1 MDFLSDFL
9 SILLFTLF
17 IFIWIGFLI
26 VVFRIV
32 IDIFRDRELNGWL
45 KALWLVVIL
54 MLPALGALIYLI
66 ARGKSMAER
75 DLESAQMARS
85 AQVEYTKGLVAE
97 ATGPASEIK
106 AAKELL
112 DAGTITEAEYEAL
125 KAKAL
130 A

>member
-9 SILLFTLF
+9 SILLFTLWIF
-17 IFIWIGFLI
+17 IFIGFLI

-32 IDIFRDRELNGWL
+32 IDIFRDRTTNGWV
-45 KALWLVVIL
+45 KALWLIL
-54 MLPALGALIYLI
+54 IFLLPALGSLIYLI
-66 ARGKSMAER
+66 ARGKGMAER
-75 DLESAQMARS
+75 DYESAQAVRS

-97 ATGPASEIK
+97 ATGPAAEIK

-112 DAGTITEAEYEAL
+112 DAGTITEAEYAAL

>member
-9 SILLFTLF
+9 SILLYTLWIF
-17 IFIWIGFLI
+17 IFIGFLI

-32 IDIFRDRELNGWL
+32 IDIFRDRTTNGWV
-45 KALWLVVIL
+45 KALWLIL
-54 MLPALGALIYLI
+54 IFMLPALGALVYLI
-66 ARGKSMAER
+66 ARGKGMAER

-112 DAGTITEAEYEAL
+112 DAGTITEAEYAAL